1 MGHNSLSRKIYFHI
15 FYLSVKLFLYLF
27 TKFYPLLYNYFLGGL
42 NMAVIEITDDNFE
55 TEVEKSDKLTL
66 VDFWATWCGPCRKLS
81 PLIDEVSQE
90 FGDKVK
96 FVKIK
101 ADENMQTAQK
111 YSISGVPSLLLFK
124 NGEPVERIVNMVPK
138 NIIVNTLNKHL

>member
-1 MGHNSLSRKIYFHI
+1 MSDIMEL
-15 FYLSVKLFLYLF
+15 
-27 TKFYPLLYNYFLGGL
+27 
-42 NMAVIEITDDNFE
+42 DDNNFNRE
-55 TEVEKSDKLTL
+55 VTEQNNLTL

-81 PLIDEVSQE
+81 PVIDELAKE
-90 FGDKVK
+90 FDGKVK

-124 NGEPVERIVNMVPK
+124 NGEVVERIVNLVPK
-138 NIIVNTLNKHL
+138 SIISSAINKHL